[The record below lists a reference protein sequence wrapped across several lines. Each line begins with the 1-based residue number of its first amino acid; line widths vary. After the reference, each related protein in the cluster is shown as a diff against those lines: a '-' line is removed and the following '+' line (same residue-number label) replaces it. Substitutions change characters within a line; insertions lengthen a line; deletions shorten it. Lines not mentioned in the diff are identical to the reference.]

1 MTPLYMVLIDNLIRT
16 SVSNGE
22 ASTADSAPWL
32 RARRSSGSSPH
43 NLTDSLTASTGCAK
57 MDLSHLTRP
66 GILCQCIRCS
76 SSLAALENEWAK
88 LSNAYSIPTAWLS
101 VDLHRI
107 AVSSERKQIPHTS
120 DMTLLRGRVIQ
131 EVSCKLCQQR
141 MGVLCPLDNGMN
153 ILWKMSKVAFRE
165 IVTMRTVQPVFKQG
179 ALERLICPPKEPPRR
194 TPDLVQGSA
203 LVPAGRADPTA
214 LDPSMQKQMLHQGRS
229 IDQISNSVNHLQD
242 TMADLKQSFTALRIE
257 LNGPSRNLGE
267 GSVLQGYDFDMIAM
281 VLKELK
287 SKSDEIE
294 KLKLEIEAL
303 KLKNRYMGV
312 TLPHQQESFSTMSM
326 NTALPEVRSP
336 GLLQAG
342 RKRGWPDAFPGD
354 RSQTIA
360 DSFDEDDMVDE
371 ISLSDP
377 PMNNSRVPLNDL
389 RQSAITNGPPA
400 EEQPRSLEVQMPAPE
415 FQNVSSSLQTQPYSL
430 PQTASKRPRLG
441 APTEDLPPT
450 APPQLQAVPQK
461 RPPGRPKK
469 SISHPTLLDTTE
481 SPSTAPSSTHGDF
494 ESNGQPNTVR
504 RRTSRRSLRAQSLGA
519 NTYDKDGQEDQQ
531 KSQES
536 PRPPPEVHPIPN
548 KKSKRNTGSP
558 NGKRT
563 GGPDDAGDEA
573 AMNEKRKAKVAA
585 RDVMARM
592 ALQHEE
598 ALEAQNAQ

>member
-1 MTPLYMVLIDNLIRT
+1 
-16 SVSNGE
+16 
-22 ASTADSAPWL
+22 
-32 RARRSSGSSPH
+32 
-43 NLTDSLTASTGCAK
+43 
-57 MDLSHLTRP
+57 MDSHLTRP
-66 GILCQCIRCS
+66 GILCQCARCS

-107 AVSSERKQIPHTS
+107 AVSSERKQIPQTS

-165 IVTMRTVQPVFKQG
+165 IVTMRTVQPVYKQG
-179 ALERLICPPKEPPRR
+179 ALERLICPSKEPPRR
-194 TPDLVQGSA
+194 NPDVVQGSA
-203 LVPAGRADPTA
+203 LVPAGCH
-214 LDPSMQKQMLHQGRS
+214 DPSTLEPSMEKQMLHQGRT

-242 TMADLKQSFTALRIE
+242 TMSDLKHSFTALRIE
-257 LNGPSRNLGE
+257 LNGPGRNLGE
-267 GSVLQGYDFDMIAM
+267 GSMLQGQDFDMIAM

-312 TLPHQQESFSTMSM
+312 TQPHQQESMSIM
-326 NTALPEVRSP
+326 NANAALPEVQSP

-342 RKRGWPDAFPGD
+342 RKRNWPDAFPGD
-354 RSQTIA
+354 QSQSIA

-371 ISLSDP
+371 MSLSDP
-377 PMNNSRVPLNDL
+377 PIYSSRVPLNDQ
-389 RQSAITNGPPA
+389 RRPAITNGPPV
-400 EEQPRSLEVQMPAPE
+400 EKQFKPLEVQMSAREPLNTVNS
-415 FQNVSSSLQTQPYSL
+415 FQPQSYTLQ
-430 PQTASKRPRLG
+430 QTTAKRPRIG
-441 APTEDLPPT
+441 APPEDNP
-450 APPQLQAVPQK
+450 QAVPPQPPAVPQ
-461 RPPGRPKK
+461 RRPGRPRK
-469 SISHPTLLDTTE
+469 SISQPTIPDTTD
-481 SPSTAPSSTHGDF
+481 STSTDPSSTQGDV
-494 ESNGQPNTVR
+494 ESNGQQNTVR
-504 RRTSRRSLRAQSLGA
+504 RRTSRRSLRAQSLGP
-519 NTYDKDGQEDQQ
+519 NVNHELGQEGQQ
-531 KSQES
+531 KSQEL
-536 PRPPPEVHPIPN
+536 PKAPPETHPAPN

-563 GGPDDAGDEA
+563 GGPDDDGDEA

-585 RDVMARM
+585 RDVMAKM

-598 ALEAQNAQ
+598 ALEAENAR

>member
-1 MTPLYMVLIDNLIRT
+1 M
-16 SVSNGE
+16 
-22 ASTADSAPWL
+22 ASTADSAL
-32 RARRSSGSSPH
+32 AGRGRAVRFYGLNPH
-43 NLTDSLTASTGCAK
+43 NLTDSLTAYTGRAK

-66 GILCQCIRCS
+66 GILCQCARCS

-107 AVSSERKQIPHTS
+107 AVSSERKQIPQTS

-165 IVTMRTVQPVFKQG
+165 IVTMRTVEPVFKQG
-179 ALERLICPPKEPPRR
+179 ALERLICPPKEPSRR
-194 TPDLVQGSA
+194 TPDHVQGSA
-203 LVPAGRADPTA
+203 LVPAGCTDPTA

-242 TMADLKQSFTALRIE
+242 TMSDLKHSFTALRIE
-257 LNGPSRNLGE
+257 LNGPGRNLGE
-267 GSVLQGYDFDMIAM
+267 GSILQGQDFDMIAM

-312 TLPHQQESFSTMSM
+312 TQPYQQESLSIM
-326 NTALPEVRSP
+326 NMNSALPEVRSP

-342 RKRGWPDAFPGD
+342 RKRNWPDAFPSD
-354 RSQTIA
+354 RSQAIA
-360 DSFDEDDMVDE
+360 DSFDEDDVVDE
-371 ISLSDP
+371 MSLSDP
-377 PMNNSRVPLNDL
+377 PMYSSRVPLNDQ
-389 RQSAITNGPPA
+389 RQSAITNGSPA
-400 EEQPRSLEVQMPAPE
+400 EEELRSLEVQMPAREPY
-415 FQNVSSSLQTQPYSL
+415 NTSSSHQTQSYTL
-430 PQTASKRPRLG
+430 QQTVTKRPRIG
-441 APTEDLPPT
+441 APPENH
-450 APPQLQAVPQK
+450 PQAAPQK
-461 RPPGRPKK
+461 RQPGRPRK
-469 SISHPTLLDTTE
+469 SISQPTIPDSTE
-481 SPSTAPSSTHGDF
+481 SPSTAPSSTQEDVD
-494 ESNGQPNTVR
+494 SNGQQNTVR
-504 RRTSRRSLRAQSLGA
+504 RRTSRRSLRAQSLGP
-519 NTYDKDGQEDQQ
+519 NIHREITPEDQH
-531 KSQES
+531 KSQEPS
-536 PRPPPEVHPIPN
+536 KAPPETQPAPN

-563 GGPDDAGDEA
+563 GGPDDDGDEV

-585 RDVMARM
+585 RDVMAKM

-598 ALEAQNAQ
+598 ALEAENAR

>member
-1 MTPLYMVLIDNLIRT
+1 
-16 SVSNGE
+16 
-22 ASTADSAPWL
+22 
-32 RARRSSGSSPH
+32 
-43 NLTDSLTASTGCAK
+43 

-165 IVTMRTVQPVFKQG
+165 IVTMRTVQP
-179 ALERLICPPKEPPRR
+179 
-194 TPDLVQGSA
+194 GSA
-203 LVPAGRADPTA
+203 LVPAGCTDPTT

-242 TMADLKQSFTALRIE
+242 TMSDLKHSFTALRIE
-257 LNGPSRNLGE
+257 LNGPGRNLGE
-267 GSVLQGYDFDMIAM
+267 GSALQGHDFDMIAM

-303 KLKNRYMGV
+303 KLKNRYMGA
-312 TLPHQQESFSTMSM
+312 TLPQQQESLSIM
-326 NTALPEVRSP
+326 NTNAALPEVRSP

-342 RKRGWPDAFPGD
+342 RKRNWPDAFPGD
-354 RSQTIA
+354 RSQAIA

-371 ISLSDP
+371 LSLSDP
-377 PMNNSRVPLNDL
+377 PTNNSRIPLND
-389 RQSAITNGPPA
+389 QPQPASAHEPLA
-400 EEQPRSLEVQMPAPE
+400 EEQLRSLEVQMPSREPQDASNS
-415 FQNVSSSLQTQPYSL
+415 FQTQLYKPH
-430 PQTASKRPRLG
+430 QTITKRPRLG
-441 APTEDLPPT
+441 APAEDNSQT
-450 APPQLQAVPQK
+450 AHSQPQAVPQK
-461 RPPGRPKK
+461 RPPGRPRK
-469 SISHPTLLDTTE
+469 SISHPTLAGATE
-481 SPSTAPSSTHGDF
+481 SPSTSPSIMQEDV
-494 ESNGQPNTVR
+494 EPYGQPNTVR
-504 RRTSRRSLRAQSLGA
+504 RRTSRRSLRAQSLGPSL
-519 NTYDKDGQEDQQ
+519 NDKDSQEDQQ
-531 KSQES
+531 KSQQLIN
-536 PRPPPEVHPIPN
+536 PPLETHPAPN

-558 NGKRT
+558 NGKRN
-563 GGPDDAGDEA
+563 GGLDDEGDEA

-585 RDVMARM
+585 RDVMARL

-598 ALEAQNAQ
+598 ALEAENAR

>member
-1 MTPLYMVLIDNLIRT
+1 
-16 SVSNGE
+16 
-22 ASTADSAPWL
+22 
-32 RARRSSGSSPH
+32 
-43 NLTDSLTASTGCAK
+43 

-66 GILCQCIRCS
+66 GILCQCARCS

-203 LVPAGRADPTA
+203 LVPAGCADPTL

-242 TMADLKQSFTALRIE
+242 TMSDLKHSFTALRIE
-257 LNGPSRNLGE
+257 LNGPGRNLGE
-267 GSVLQGYDFDMIAM
+267 GSALQGHDFDMIAM

-312 TLPHQQESFSTMSM
+312 TLPQQQESLSIM
-326 NTALPEVRSP
+326 NMNAALPEVRSP

-342 RKRGWPDAFPGD
+342 RKRNWPDAFPGD
-354 RSQTIA
+354 RSQAIA
-360 DSFDEDDMVDE
+360 DSFDEEDMVDE
-371 ISLSDP
+371 MSLSDP
-377 PMNNSRVPLNDL
+377 PIYSSRVPLND
-389 RQSAITNGPPA
+389 QSQPTIINGSPA
-400 EEQPRSLEVQMPAPE
+400 GENPRPLEVQMPARGP
-415 FQNVSSSLQTQPYSL
+415 QITSNSLQ
-430 PQTASKRPRLG
+430 PQTHTFQQTITKRARLG
-441 APTEDLPPT
+441 APVEDSPQT
-450 APPQLQAVPQK
+450 APPQPQAVPQK
-461 RPPGRPKK
+461 RPPGRPRK
-469 SISHPTLLDTTE
+469 SISQPTIPNPTE
-481 SPSTAPSSTHGDF
+481 SPSTALSSTRQDV
-494 ESNGQPNTVR
+494 ESNGKPNTMR
-504 RRTSRRSLRAQSLGA
+504 RRTSRHSLRAQSLGP
-519 NTYDKDGQEDQQ
+519 NTNGEDFQEDQQ
-531 KSQES
+531 TSQELTK
-536 PRPPPEVHPIPN
+536 PPPATHPAPN

-558 NGKRT
+558 NGKRN
-563 GGPDDAGDEA
+563 GGPDDDADEV

-585 RDVMARM
+585 RDVMAKM

-598 ALEAQNAQ
+598 ALEAESPR

>member
-1 MTPLYMVLIDNLIRT
+1 M
-16 SVSNGE
+16 
-22 ASTADSAPWL
+22 
-32 RARRSSGSSPH
+32 
-43 NLTDSLTASTGCAK
+43 

-66 GILCQCIRCS
+66 GILCQCARCS

-194 TPDLVQGSA
+194 NTDLVQGNA
-203 LVPAGRADPTA
+203 VVPAGSTDPTTV
-214 LDPSMQKQMLHQGRS
+214 DPAMQKQMIHQGRS

-242 TMADLKQSFTALRIE
+242 TMSDLKNSFTALRIE
-257 LNGPSRNLGE
+257 LNRPGRNLAE
-267 GSVLQGYDFDMIAM
+267 GSILQGQDFDMIAM

-312 TLPHQQESFSTMSM
+312 TLPHQQESLSIM
-326 NTALPEVRSP
+326 NMNAALPEVRSP

-342 RKRGWPDAFPGD
+342 RKRNWPDAFSGD

-360 DSFDEDDMVDE
+360 DSPEEDDMVDE
-371 ISLSDP
+371 MSLSDP
-377 PMNNSRVPLNDL
+377 LIKSSRIPLND
-389 RQSAITNGPPA
+389 QPQPAIINGPPG
-400 EEQPRSLEVQMPAPE
+400 EEQLESLEGLMSAREPE
-415 FQNVSSSLQTQPYSL
+415 NISIPLQ
-430 PQTASKRPRLG
+430 PQSNLQQTIAKRPRLG
-441 APTEDLPPT
+441 VPFEESPQT
-450 APPQLQAVPQK
+450 APPQPQTVPQK
-461 RPPGRPKK
+461 RPPGRPRK
-469 SISHPTLLDTTE
+469 SISQPTIPDLTE
-481 SPSTAPSSTHGDF
+481 SPSIAPSTTQGNV
-494 ESNGQPNTVR
+494 ESNVQQNTVR
-504 RRTSRRSLRAQSLGA
+504 RRTSRRSLRAQSLGPNNSHA
-519 NTYDKDGQEDQQ
+519 HSEEDQQ
-531 KSQES
+531 NTQES
-536 PRPPPEVHPIPN
+536 TEAPPEAHPAPN
-548 KKSKRNTGSP
+548 KKTKRNTGSP

-563 GGPDDAGDEA
+563 GGPDEDGDEA

-585 RDVMARM
+585 RDVMAKM

-598 ALEAQNAQ
+598 ALEAENA

>member
-1 MTPLYMVLIDNLIRT
+1 
-16 SVSNGE
+16 
-22 ASTADSAPWL
+22 
-32 RARRSSGSSPH
+32 
-43 NLTDSLTASTGCAK
+43 

-66 GILCQCIRCS
+66 GILCQCVRCS

-194 TPDLVQGSA
+194 NPDLIQGSA
-203 LVPAGRADPTA
+203 LVPAGCTDPTT
-214 LDPSMQKQMLHQGRS
+214 LDPSMQNQMLHQGRS

-242 TMADLKQSFTALRIE
+242 TMSDLKHSFTALRIE
-257 LNGPSRNLGE
+257 LNGPGRNLGE
-267 GSVLQGYDFDMIAM
+267 GSVLQGHDFDMIAM

-312 TLPHQQESFSTMSM
+312 ALPHQQESLSIM
-326 NTALPEVRSP
+326 NMNAALPEVRSP

-342 RKRGWPDAFPGD
+342 RKRHWPDAFTGD
-354 RSQTIA
+354 RSQVIA
-360 DSFDEDDMVDE
+360 DSFDDEDDMVDE
-371 ISLSDP
+371 MSLSDP
-377 PMNNSRVPLNDL
+377 PMNSSRVPLNDQ
-389 RQSAITNGPPA
+389 RQPAIASRPPA
-400 EEQPRSLEVQMPAPE
+400 ENELRSLEVQMPARE
-415 FQNVSSSLQTQPYSL
+415 SQHTSTSLQTSPYNL
-430 PQTASKRPRLG
+430 QQTIAKRPRLG
-441 APTEDLPPT
+441 GPAEDSPQT
-450 APPQLQAVPQK
+450 APPQPQAVPQK
-461 RPPGRPKK
+461 RPLGRPRK
-469 SISHPTLLDTTE
+469 SISQPTISNPIET
-481 SPSTAPSSTHGDF
+481 PSTAPSSTQEDV

-504 RRTSRRSLRAQSLGA
+504 RRTSRRSLRAQSLGP
-519 NTYDKDGQEDQQ
+519 NTNDTHTQQDQQ
-531 KSQES
+531 KSQELTKVL
-536 PRPPPEVHPIPN
+536 PETHPAPN

-585 RDVMARM
+585 RDVMAKM

-598 ALEAQNAQ
+598 ALEAENAR

>member
-1 MTPLYMVLIDNLIRT
+1 
-16 SVSNGE
+16 
-22 ASTADSAPWL
+22 
-32 RARRSSGSSPH
+32 
-43 NLTDSLTASTGCAK
+43 

-66 GILCQCIRCS
+66 GILCQCARCS

-107 AVSSERKQIPHTS
+107 AVSSERKQIPQTS

-194 TPDLVQGSA
+194 NPDLVQGSA
-203 LVPAGRADPTA
+203 LVPAGCTDPSTLDPT
-214 LDPSMQKQMLHQGRS
+214 MQKQMLHQGRT

-242 TMADLKQSFTALRIE
+242 TMSDLKHSFTALRIE
-257 LNGPSRNLGE
+257 LNGPGRNLGE
-267 GSVLQGYDFDMIAM
+267 GPVLQGHDFDMIAM

-312 TLPHQQESFSTMSM
+312 TVPQQPESLSLINM
-326 NTALPEVRSP
+326 NAALPEVRSP

-342 RKRGWPDAFPGD
+342 RKRNWPDAFPGD
-354 RSQTIA
+354 RSQAIA

-371 ISLSDP
+371 MSLSDP
-377 PMNNSRVPLNDL
+377 PMNSSRVPLNDQ
-389 RQSAITNGPPA
+389 RQPA
-400 EEQPRSLEVQMPAPE
+400 EEELRSIEVQLPAREPQTTSNS
-415 FQNVSSSLQTQPYSL
+415 FQNQPYAL
-430 PQTASKRPRLG
+430 QQTIAKRPRLG
-441 APTEDLPPT
+441 APPENSPQA
-450 APPQLQAVPQK
+450 APPQPQAVPQR
-461 RPPGRPKK
+461 RPPGRPRK
-469 SISHPTLLDTTE
+469 SISQLTISDTTE
-481 SPSTAPSSTHGDF
+481 SSSTAPSSTQGDV
-494 ESNGQPNTVR
+494 ESSGQQNTVR
-504 RRTSRRSLRAQSLGA
+504 RRTSRRSLRAQSLGP
-519 NTYDKDGQEDQQ
+519 NTSHTHSQEDQQ
-531 KSQES
+531 ISQES
-536 PRPPPEVHPIPN
+536 TEPPPDIKPAPN

-563 GGPDDAGDEA
+563 PGPDDEGDEA

-585 RDVMARM
+585 RDVMAKM

-598 ALEAQNAQ
+598 ALEAENAR

>member
-1 MTPLYMVLIDNLIRT
+1 
-16 SVSNGE
+16 
-22 ASTADSAPWL
+22 
-32 RARRSSGSSPH
+32 
-43 NLTDSLTASTGCAK
+43 

-88 LSNAYSIPTAWLS
+88 LSNAYSVPTAWLS

-194 TPDLVQGSA
+194 KLDLVQGSA
-203 LVPAGRADPTA
+203 LVPAGCTDTT

-242 TMADLKQSFTALRIE
+242 TMSDLKHSFTALRIE
-257 LNGPSRNLGE
+257 LNGPGRNLGE
-267 GSVLQGYDFDMIAM
+267 GPVLQGHDFDMIAM

-303 KLKNRYMGV
+303 KLKNRYMGA
-312 TLPHQQESFSTMSM
+312 TLPHQQESLSIINM
-326 NTALPEVRSP
+326 NSALPEVRSP

-342 RKRGWPDAFPGD
+342 RKRNWPDAFPGD
-354 RSQTIA
+354 RSQAVA

-371 ISLSDP
+371 MSLSDP
-377 PMNNSRVPLNDL
+377 LMNNSRVPLNDYS
-389 RQSAITNGPPA
+389 QSAITSGPPA
-400 EEQPRSLEVQMPAPE
+400 EEELMSLEVQMPAREP
-415 FQNVSSSLQTQPYSL
+415 QNPSGSLQTQSYNL
-430 PQTASKRPRLG
+430 QQTIAKRPRLG
-441 APTEDLPPT
+441 APAGDSPPT
-450 APPQLQAVPQK
+450 APPQAQAVPHK
-461 RPPGRPKK
+461 RPPGRPRK
-469 SISHPTLLDTTE
+469 SISHPNLTGATE
-481 SPSTAPSSTHGDF
+481 PPSTAPSSTQEDV
-494 ESNGQPNTVR
+494 ESNGQPNKVR
-504 RRTSRRSLRAQSLGA
+504 RRASRRSLRAQSLGP
-519 NTYDKDGQEDQQ
+519 NTNDKDSQEDQQ
-531 KSQES
+531 KSQEL
-536 PRPPPEVHPIPN
+536 PNARPEIHPAPN

-563 GGPDDAGDEA
+563 GGPEDEGDEV

-585 RDVMARM
+585 RDVMAKM

-598 ALEAQNAQ
+598 ALEAENAR

>member
-1 MTPLYMVLIDNLIRT
+1 
-16 SVSNGE
+16 
-22 ASTADSAPWL
+22 
-32 RARRSSGSSPH
+32 
-43 NLTDSLTASTGCAK
+43 

-194 TPDLVQGSA
+194 NPDHVQGSA
-203 LVPAGRADPTA
+203 LVPAGCTDPTT

-242 TMADLKQSFTALRIE
+242 TMSDLKHSFTALRIE
-257 LNGPSRNLGE
+257 LNGPGRNLGE
-267 GSVLQGYDFDMIAM
+267 GSALQGHDFDMIAM

-312 TLPHQQESFSTMSM
+312 TQPQQQESLSIM
-326 NTALPEVRSP
+326 NMNAALPEVRSP

-342 RKRGWPDAFPGD
+342 RKRNWPDAFPGD
-354 RSQTIA
+354 RSQAIA

-371 ISLSDP
+371 MSLSDP
-377 PMNNSRVPLNDL
+377 PTNNSRIPLNDQL
-389 RQSAITNGPPA
+389 QSAIAHEPLA
-400 EEQPRSLEVQMPAPE
+400 EEELRSLEVQMPSRESQDASNA
-415 FQNVSSSLQTQPYSL
+415 FQTQAYKL
-430 PQTASKRPRLG
+430 QQTITKRPRLG
-441 APTEDLPPT
+441 APAEDNPQT
-450 APPQLQAVPQK
+450 AHPQPQTVPQK
-461 RPPGRPKK
+461 RPPGRPRK
-469 SISHPTLLDTTE
+469 SISHPTLAGATE
-481 SPSTAPSSTHGDF
+481 SPSTSLSIRQEDV
-494 ESNGQPNTVR
+494 ESYGQPNTVR
-504 RRTSRRSLRAQSLGA
+504 RRTSRRSLRAQSLGP
-519 NTYDKDGQEDQQ
+519 NINDKDSQEDQQ
-531 KSQES
+531 TSQQLTKS
-536 PRPPPEVHPIPN
+536 PPETRPAPN

-558 NGKRT
+558 NGKRN
-563 GGPDDAGDEA
+563 GGPDDEGDEA

-585 RDVMARM
+585 RDVMAKL

-598 ALEAQNAQ
+598 ALEAENAR

>member
-1 MTPLYMVLIDNLIRT
+1 
-16 SVSNGE
+16 
-22 ASTADSAPWL
+22 
-32 RARRSSGSSPH
+32 
-43 NLTDSLTASTGCAK
+43 

-66 GILCQCIRCS
+66 GILCQCARCS

-107 AVSSERKQIPHTS
+107 AVSSERKQIPQTS

-194 TPDLVQGSA
+194 NPDLVQGSA
-203 LVPAGRADPTA
+203 LVPAGRTDPIT
-214 LDPSMQKQMLHQGRS
+214 LDPSMQTQMLHQGRS

-242 TMADLKQSFTALRIE
+242 TMSDLKHSFTALRIE
-257 LNGPSRNLGE
+257 LNGPGRNLGE
-267 GSVLQGYDFDMIAM
+267 GSILQGQDFDMIAM

-312 TLPHQQESFSTMSM
+312 TLPQQQESLSIM
-326 NTALPEVRSP
+326 NMNSALPEVRSP

-342 RKRGWPDAFPGD
+342 RKRNWPDAFPSD
-354 RSQTIA
+354 RSQAIA
-360 DSFDEDDMVDE
+360 DSFDEDNMVDE
-371 ISLSDP
+371 MSLSDP
-377 PMNNSRVPLNDL
+377 PMYSSRVPLNDE
-389 RQSAITNGPPA
+389 RQAAITNGSPA
-400 EEQPRSLEVQMPAPE
+400 QEQLKSLEVHMPAREP
-415 FQNVSSSLQTQPYSL
+415 QSTSNSLQCQSYTLQ
-430 PQTASKRPRLG
+430 QTIAKRPRLG
-441 APTEDLPPT
+441 APVEDSPQT
-450 APPQLQAVPQK
+450 APPEPQAVPQK
-461 RPPGRPKK
+461 RQPGRPRK
-469 SISHPTLLDTTE
+469 SISQPTIPDSTE
-481 SPSTAPSSTHGDF
+481 SPTTAPSSTQGDV
-494 ESNGQPNTVR
+494 ESNGQQNTVR
-504 RRTSRRSLRAQSLGA
+504 RRTSRRSLRAQSLGP
-519 NTYDKDGQEDQQ
+519 NINHELSREDQH

-536 PRPPPEVHPIPN
+536 TKAPPEAHTAPN

-563 GGPDDAGDEA
+563 GGPDDDGDEA

-585 RDVMARM
+585 RDVMAKM

-598 ALEAQNAQ
+598 ALEAENAR

>member
-1 MTPLYMVLIDNLIRT
+1 
-16 SVSNGE
+16 
-22 ASTADSAPWL
+22 
-32 RARRSSGSSPH
+32 
-43 NLTDSLTASTGCAK
+43 

-194 TPDLVQGSA
+194 NPDLVQGSA
-203 LVPAGRADPTA
+203 LVPAGCTDPTT

-242 TMADLKQSFTALRIE
+242 TMSDLKHSFTALRIE
-257 LNGPSRNLGE
+257 LNGPGRNLGE
-267 GSVLQGYDFDMIAM
+267 GSVLQGHDFDMIAM

-312 TLPHQQESFSTMSM
+312 TLPHQQESLSIMSM
-326 NTALPEVRSP
+326 NAALPEVRSP

-342 RKRGWPDAFPGD
+342 RKRNWPDAFPGD

-371 ISLSDP
+371 MSLSDP
-377 PMNNSRVPLNDL
+377 PMTNSRIPLNDH
-389 RQSAITNGPPA
+389 RQPAITNGPLA
-400 EEQPRSLEVQMPAPE
+400 EEQLTSLEVQMPAREPR
-415 FQNVSSSLQTQPYSL
+415 NPSSSLQTQSYNIQ
-430 PQTASKRPRLG
+430 QTIAKRPRLG
-441 APTEDLPPT
+441 APTEDNPQT
-450 APPQLQAVPQK
+450 APPQPQAVPQK
-461 RPPGRPKK
+461 RPPGRPRK
-469 SISHPTLLDTTE
+469 SISHPNLPGATE
-481 SPSTAPSSTHGDF
+481 SPSTAPSSTQEDV

-504 RRTSRRSLRAQSLGA
+504 RRTSRRSLRAQSLGPDT
-519 NTYDKDGQEDQQ
+519 NDQDSQ
-531 KSQES
+531 ASQQRSQEFTK
-536 PRPPPEVHPIPN
+536 PPPEIHPVPN

-563 GGPDDAGDEA
+563 GGPDDEGDEV

-585 RDVMARM
+585 RDVMAKM

-598 ALEAQNAQ
+598 ALEAENAR

>member
-1 MTPLYMVLIDNLIRT
+1 
-16 SVSNGE
+16 
-22 ASTADSAPWL
+22 
-32 RARRSSGSSPH
+32 
-43 NLTDSLTASTGCAK
+43 

-66 GILCQCIRCS
+66 GILCQCARCS

-107 AVSSERKQIPHTS
+107 AVSSERKQIPQTS

-194 TPDLVQGSA
+194 NPDLVQGSA
-203 LVPAGRADPTA
+203 LVPAGCTDPTT
-214 LDPSMQKQMLHQGRS
+214 LDPNMQKQMLHQGRT

-242 TMADLKQSFTALRIE
+242 TMSDLKHSFTALRIE
-257 LNGPSRNLGE
+257 LNGPGRNLGE
-267 GSVLQGYDFDMIAM
+267 GPVLQGHDFDMIAM

-312 TLPHQQESFSTMSM
+312 TVPQQQESLSLM
-326 NTALPEVRSP
+326 NMNAALPEVRSP

-342 RKRGWPDAFPGD
+342 RKRNWPDAFPGD
-354 RSQTIA
+354 RSQAMA

-371 ISLSDP
+371 MSLSDP
-377 PMNNSRVPLNDL
+377 SMSTSRVPLNDQ
-389 RQSAITNGPPA
+389 RQPAIANGPPA
-400 EEQPRSLEVQMPAPE
+400 EEEMTPIEVEMSAREP
-415 FQNVSSSLQTQPYSL
+415 QNLSSSLQTQSYGL
-430 PQTASKRPRLG
+430 QQTIAKRPRLG
-441 APTEDLPPT
+441 VPSEDYSQ
-450 APPQLQAVPQK
+450 PQPQVVPQR
-461 RPPGRPKK
+461 RPPGRPRK
-469 SISHPTLLDTTE
+469 SINQPTIPDPTE
-481 SPSTAPSSTHGDF
+481 SPGTAPSSAQGDV
-494 ESNGQPNTVR
+494 ESTGQQNTVR
-504 RRTSRRSLRAQSLGA
+504 RRTSRRSLRALSLGP
-519 NTYDKDGQEDQQ
+519 NLSHPHSQEDQQ
-531 KSQES
+531 ISQES
-536 PRPPPEVHPIPN
+536 TGPPPDIHPAPN

-563 GGPDDAGDEA
+563 PGPDDDGDEA

-585 RDVMARM
+585 RDVMAKM
-592 ALQHEE
+592 ALEHEE
-598 ALEAQNAQ
+598 ALEAENAR

>member
-1 MTPLYMVLIDNLIRT
+1 
-16 SVSNGE
+16 
-22 ASTADSAPWL
+22 
-32 RARRSSGSSPH
+32 
-43 NLTDSLTASTGCAK
+43 

-66 GILCQCIRCS
+66 GILCQCSRCS

-107 AVSSERKQIPHTS
+107 SVSSERKQIPHTS

-194 TPDLVQGSA
+194 NHDLMQGSA
-203 LVPAGRADPTA
+203 LVPAGCSDPTI

-242 TMADLKQSFTALRIE
+242 TMSDLKHSFTALRIE
-257 LNGPSRNLGE
+257 LNGPNRNTGD
-267 GSVLQGYDFDMIAM
+267 GSVLQGHDFDMIAT

-312 TLPHQQESFSTMSM
+312 TLPPQQDPSSVMIM
-326 NTALPEVRSP
+326 NPALPEVRSP

-342 RKRGWPDAFPGD
+342 RKRAWPDAFSTD
-354 RSQTIA
+354 RSHAIA
-360 DSFDEDDMVDE
+360 DSFDEDDMVDDF
-371 ISLSDP
+371 SLADP
-377 PMNNSRVPLNDL
+377 TLFSSRVPLND
-389 RQSAITNGPPA
+389 RHQPAITNGPAA
-400 EEQPRSLEVQMPAPE
+400 EQGP
-415 FQNVSSSLQTQPYSL
+415 LQTQPHSYQ
-430 PQTASKRPRLG
+430 QTIAKRPRLASSG
-441 APTEDLPPT
+441 EDGSQ
-450 APPQLQAVPQK
+450 APPPQPAVPQK
-461 RPPGRPKK
+461 RPPGRPRK
-469 SISHPTLLDTTE
+469 SVSQPTVPDAIK
-481 SPSTAPSSTHGDF
+481 SPSTVPSSTQDET
-494 ESNGQPNTVR
+494 ESNGQPNGVR
-504 RRTSRRSLRAQSLGA
+504 RRASRRSLRPSLGPNA
-519 NTYDKDGQEDQQ
+519 NDNDGDEDQQ
-531 KSQES
+531 NSQDVIKIA
-536 PRPPPEVHPIPN
+536 PDIHTAPN
-548 KKSKRNTGSP
+548 KKVKRNTGSP
-558 NGKRT
+558 NGNRT
-563 GGPDDAGDEA
+563 GGPDDGGDEA

-585 RDVMARM
+585 RDVMAKL

-598 ALEAQNAQ
+598 ALEAGNTR

>member
-1 MTPLYMVLIDNLIRT
+1 
-16 SVSNGE
+16 
-22 ASTADSAPWL
+22 
-32 RARRSSGSSPH
+32 
-43 NLTDSLTASTGCAK
+43 

-165 IVTMRTVQPVFKQG
+165 IVTMRTVQPIFKQG

-194 TPDLVQGSA
+194 NSDLAQGSA
-203 LVPAGRADPTA
+203 LVPASCTDPTT

-242 TMADLKQSFTALRIE
+242 TMSDLKHSFTALRIE
-257 LNGPSRNLGE
+257 LNGPGRNLGE
-267 GSVLQGYDFDMIAM
+267 GSVLQGHDFDMIAM

-312 TLPHQQESFSTMSM
+312 ALPHQQESLSIM
-326 NTALPEVRSP
+326 NMNAALPEVRSP

-342 RKRGWPDAFPGD
+342 RKRNWPDAFPGD
-354 RSQTIA
+354 RSQAIA

-371 ISLSDP
+371 MSLSDP
-377 PMNNSRVPLNDL
+377 PMNTSRVPLNDY

-400 EEQPRSLEVQMPAPE
+400 EQMSLEVQMHAREP
-415 FQNVSSSLQTQPYSL
+415 QNPSSSLQTQSYNL
-430 PQTASKRPRLG
+430 QQTIAKRPRLG
-441 APTEDLPPT
+441 SPAEDNPQT
-450 APPQLQAVPQK
+450 APPQPQTVPQK
-461 RPPGRPKK
+461 RPPGRPRK
-469 SISHPTLLDTTE
+469 SISHPTITGATE
-481 SPSTAPSSTHGDF
+481 SPSTAPSSTQEDV
-494 ESNGQPNTVR
+494 ESNRQPNTVR
-504 RRTSRRSLRAQSLGA
+504 RRTSRRSLRAQSLGP
-519 NTYDKDGQEDQQ
+519 NTNDKDSQEDQQ
-531 KSQES
+531 KSLEL
-536 PRPPPEVHPIPN
+536 PNPPPGNHPARN

-563 GGPDDAGDEA
+563 SGPEDEGDEV

-585 RDVMARM
+585 RDVMAKM

-598 ALEAQNAQ
+598 ALEAENAR

>member
-1 MTPLYMVLIDNLIRT
+1 
-16 SVSNGE
+16 
-22 ASTADSAPWL
+22 
-32 RARRSSGSSPH
+32 
-43 NLTDSLTASTGCAK
+43 

-66 GILCQCIRCS
+66 GILCQCARCS

-107 AVSSERKQIPHTS
+107 AVSSERKQIPQTS

-194 TPDLVQGSA
+194 NPDLVQGSA
-203 LVPAGRADPTA
+203 LVPAGCTDPSTLDPTV
-214 LDPSMQKQMLHQGRS
+214 QKQMLYQGRT

-242 TMADLKQSFTALRIE
+242 TMSDLKHSFTALRIE
-257 LNGPSRNLGE
+257 LNGPGRNLGE
-267 GSVLQGYDFDMIAM
+267 GSVLQGHDFDMIAM

-312 TLPHQQESFSTMSM
+312 TVPQQPESLSLVNM
-326 NTALPEVRSP
+326 NAALPEVRSP

-342 RKRGWPDAFPGD
+342 RKRNWPDAFPGD
-354 RSQTIA
+354 RSQATA

-371 ISLSDP
+371 MSLSDP
-377 PMNNSRVPLNDL
+377 PMNGSRVPLND
-389 RQSAITNGPPA
+389 QPQPAITNGPPA
-400 EEQPRSLEVQMPAPE
+400 EEELKSIEVQLPARE
-415 FQNVSSSLQTQPYSL
+415 
-430 PQTASKRPRLG
+430 PQTTSNPIQNQPSALQQTIAKRPRLG
-441 APTEDLPPT
+441 APPEDSPSA
-450 APPQLQAVPQK
+450 APPQPQAVPQR
-461 RPPGRPKK
+461 RPPGRPRK
-469 SISHPTLLDTTE
+469 SISQPTIPDPTE
-481 SPSTAPSSTHGDF
+481 SSSTAPSSTQGDV
-494 ESNGQPNTVR
+494 ESSGQQNTVR
-504 RRTSRRSLRAQSLGA
+504 RRASRRSLRAQSLGPNISHA
-519 NTYDKDGQEDQQ
+519 QSQEDQQ
-531 KSQES
+531 ISQES
-536 PRPPPEVHPIPN
+536 AEPPADIQPAPN

-563 GGPDDAGDEA
+563 PGSDDEGDEA

-585 RDVMARM
+585 RDVMAKM

-598 ALEAQNAQ
+598 ALEAENAR

>member
-1 MTPLYMVLIDNLIRT
+1 
-16 SVSNGE
+16 
-22 ASTADSAPWL
+22 
-32 RARRSSGSSPH
+32 
-43 NLTDSLTASTGCAK
+43 

-66 GILCQCIRCS
+66 GILCQCARCS

-107 AVSSERKQIPHTS
+107 AVSSERKQIPQTS

-153 ILWKMSKVAFRE
+153 ILWKMSKIAFRE

-194 TPDLVQGSA
+194 NPDLVQGSA
-203 LVPAGRADPTA
+203 LVPAGCTDPSTLDPT
-214 LDPSMQKQMLHQGRS
+214 MQKQMLHQGRT

-242 TMADLKQSFTALRIE
+242 TMSDLKHSFTALRIE
-257 LNGPSRNLGE
+257 LNGPGRNLGE
-267 GSVLQGYDFDMIAM
+267 GSVLQGHDFDMIAM

-312 TLPHQQESFSTMSM
+312 TVPQQPESLSLINM
-326 NTALPEVRSP
+326 NAALPEVRSP

-342 RKRGWPDAFPGD
+342 RKRNWPDAFPGD
-354 RSQTIA
+354 RSQAIA

-371 ISLSDP
+371 MSLSDP
-377 PMNNSRVPLNDL
+377 PMNSSRIPLNDQ
-389 RQSAITNGPPA
+389 RQPAIANGPPA
-400 EEQPRSLEVQMPAPE
+400 EEELRSIE
-415 FQNVSSSLQTQPYSL
+415 QTI
-430 PQTASKRPRLG
+430 AKRPRLG
-441 APTEDLPPT
+441 APPEDSLPI
-450 APPQLQAVPQK
+450 APPQPQAVPQK
-461 RPPGRPKK
+461 RPPGRPRK
-469 SISHPTLLDTTE
+469 SISQPTIPDPTE
-481 SPSTAPSSTHGDF
+481 SSSTAPSSTQGDV
-494 ESNGQPNTVR
+494 ESSGQQNTVR
-504 RRTSRRSLRAQSLGA
+504 RRTSRRSLRAQSLGPNISHA
-519 NTYDKDGQEDQQ
+519 HSQEDQQ
-531 KSQES
+531 VSQES
-536 PRPPPEVHPIPN
+536 TEPPADIQPAPN
-548 KKSKRNTGSP
+548 KKSKH
-558 NGKRT
+558 
-563 GGPDDAGDEA
+563 DEGDEA

-585 RDVMARM
+585 RDVMAKM

-598 ALEAQNAQ
+598 ALEAENAR